1 MMLSLFSAT
10 SSKQHELDLHNP
22 ALCEEL
28 PIRDILDDVGVMTNG
43 TFVAAYE
50 LSGVHSYYH
59 TEDMRN
65 RAKESFE
72 AVLRSLPERS
82 MRLQVRFEIRQ
93 DTGNAIRRYADCTRN
108 TNVVLGLI
116 DEERGSRWLEKER
129 AGEFLDYRLHAMFY
143 WDPVIHYS
151 EPGREWEYKLRRG
164 WSVSANKCIR
174 RTRGEH
180 DRLLAEFTSIL
191 AGIETT
197 LTSTGM
203 RIQRLDDEE
212 LFLLIR
218 QAMNPL
224 DMVKPP
230 YRPHARLGR
239 YESVRS
245 QLTSVSIEAES
256 DD

>member
-1 MMLSLFSAT
+1 MMPSLFSAT

-93 DTGNAIRRYADCTRN
+93 DTGDVLRRYAESARSSN
-108 TNVVLGLI
+108 IVLASI
-116 DEERGSRWLEKER
+116 DGERCSRWSER
-129 AGEFLDYRLHAMFY
+129 
-143 WDPVIHYS
+143 
-151 EPGREWEYKLRRG
+151 
-164 WSVSANKCIR
+164 
-174 RTRGEH
+174 
-180 DRLLAEFTSIL
+180 
-191 AGIETT
+191 
-197 LTSTGM
+197 
-203 RIQRLDDEE
+203 
-212 LFLLIR
+212 
-218 QAMNPL
+218 
-224 DMVKPP
+224 
-230 YRPHARLGR
+230 
-239 YESVRS
+239 
-245 QLTSVSIEAES
+245 
-256 DD
+256 